1 MMPSLSPWQTIKKRH
16 TSFSRMLGSGWGNNL
31 FLSLV
36 HLALSRHF
44 KHGQSTA
51 SCVCILASGDW
62 KHCIGQL
69 HFIVLHICFVFWW
82 QGVRGSFH
90 ITSSKDEAKGPKKF
104 ARILAFIFSLRS
116 PVTSRTAAAEH
127 SWFGIAYS
135 ITYY

>member
-1 MMPSLSPWQTIKKRH
+1 VADNSQATY
-16 TSFSRMLGSGWGNNL
+16 FSRMLGSGWGNNL

-44 KHGQSTA
+44 KHGQPTA
-51 SCVCILASGDW
+51 SCVCILASGDR

-69 HFIVLHICFVFWW
+69 HFTVLHICFVFWW

-90 ITSSKDEAKGPKKF
+90 ITSSKERGKRTKKV

-116 PVTSRTAAAEH
+116 PVTSRTAAAER
-127 SWFGIAYS
+127 SWFDIAYS
-135 ITYY
+135 MPYY